1 MFLHFFKWEMMAKG
15 HGGKRLGA
23 GRKAKK
29 PGTGDKPGA
38 KSAYFAT
45 RITPET
51 KAALELEAQVSGKTV
66 SRVAEMLLE
75 EALDQRRTNERN
87 NPTRALSYLIG
98 ELADIVA
105 PAALKMTN
113 FASDWRHDPFLFETY
128 KLSIVRVMDALR
140 PAGDVTSPLD
150 RQPALEGATNVW
162 GPLDT
167 PEKRAEYAA
176 FVILHNLNSAREPL
190 QLVKSLG
197 EHRPADDKTPYD
209 LHRAWRG
216 LNMEPKK

>member
-1 MFLHFFKWEMMAKG
+1 MDGMAKG
-15 HGGKRLGA
+15 HGGKRDGA
-23 GRKAKK
+23 GRKTKK

-51 KAALELEAQVSGKTV
+51 KAALELEAEVSGKSV
-66 SRVAEMLLE
+66 SRVAEKLLL
-75 EALDQRRTNERN
+75 EALDNRRMNERN
-87 NPTRALSYLIG
+87 DPTRALSYLIG
-98 ELADIVA
+98 ELADTVA
-105 PAALKMTN
+105 PPALKMEN
-113 FASDWRHDPFLFETY
+113 FASDWRNDPFLFDAY
-128 KLSIVRVMDALR
+128 KLSILKLMDALR
-140 PAGDVTSPLD
+140 PAGEAVSPLD
-150 RQPALEGATNVW
+150 RQPVLSGATNVW

-176 FVILHNLNSAREPL
+176 IVILHNLNSAREPL

-216 LNMEPKK
+216 LNGESKT